1 MKRYLKFLDYIY
13 GGLAQYINQSGTGFK
28 LIYIVFILYLGI
40 AIFTDAVK
48 TDSPMAYAIC
58 VMAWI
63 NILLIWYYDQ
73 KYLERNKK

>member
-1 MKRYLKFLDYIY
+1 MKRYLKVLDYIY
-13 GGLAQYINQSGTGFK
+13 GGLAQYINQSGAGFK

-48 TDSPMAYAIC
+48 TDNPLTYAIC

-63 NILLIWYYDQ
+63 NILLIWYYDK